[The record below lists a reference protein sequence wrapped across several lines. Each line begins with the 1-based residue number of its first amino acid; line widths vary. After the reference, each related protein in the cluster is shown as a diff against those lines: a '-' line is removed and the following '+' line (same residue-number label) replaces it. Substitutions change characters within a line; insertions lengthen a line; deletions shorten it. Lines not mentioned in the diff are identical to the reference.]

1 MKEEEILTELKNL
14 KLKEAT
20 SLDNLP
26 PGLLKD
32 AAGVIAKPLTFIIN
46 LSLETGVVPTEWKMA
61 KVIPNIKSGSMAE
74 IDNYR
79 PISILPT
86 LSKILEK
93 MVHKQLMK
101 HLEFNGILSEH
112 QFGFAPIAQRN

>member
-1 MKEEEILTELKNL
+1 MGDI
-14 KLKEAT
+14 
-20 SLDNLP
+20 DLP
-26 PGLLKD
+26 FSTK
-32 AAGVIAKPLTFIIN
+32 F
-46 LSLETGVVPTEWKMA
+46 
-61 KVIPNIKSGSMAE
+61 VIPIFKSGSMEE

-101 HLEFNGILSEH
+101 HLEFNISLV
-112 QFGFAPIAQRN
+112 FAPIAQRN